1 MAELSPASPAPP
13 TSPASP
19 APPASPA
26 LFPAPSRPSAPMAPA
41 RPAAP
46 PLPGTGPLLGAQIR
60 YQLLLMMRNPRAVMG
75 SLVIPVLLLVLSS
88 SRHANLSPR
97 VEDALVAGLATFGLV
112 VTAYVSHAIGLVTS
126 RQDGVLR
133 RWRATPLPTWCF
145 FGGKIAATS
154 LIALASVAIAVGA
167 GLSLYHV
174 HLTAGAALSLLVIFL
189 LGALAW
195 AAIGTAITPLV
206 PTAQTAGPVLMLT
219 YLPVILF
226 SGGLG
231 SLNAEPGWLATVA
244 RYLPAQPIID
254 AATRALQQPGGTASI
269 PGHDLAVLAAW
280 AVAGV
285 VVSVCFFRW
294 DPVRP
299 RHAR

>member
-1 MAELSPASPAPP
+1 VADM
-13 TSPASP
+13 
-19 APPASPA
+19 
-26 LFPAPSRPSAPMAPA
+26 SRPLSSAGFTAPG
-41 RPAAP
+41 
-46 PLPGTGPLLGAQIR
+46 LPGTGPLLGAQVR
-60 YQLLLMMRNPRAVMG
+60 YQLLLLTRNPRALMG

-88 SRHANLSPR
+88 SRHGHLSPQ
-97 VEDALVAGLATFGLV
+97 VEEALVAGLATFGLI
-112 VTAYVSHAIGLVTS
+112 VTAYISHAIGLVTG

-145 FGGKIAATS
+145 FAGKIAATS
-154 LIALASVAIAVGA
+154 LMALASVAIAVAA
-167 GLSLYHV
+167 GMSLYHV
-174 HLTAGAALSLLVIFL
+174 HLTTGAALSLLVIFT

-195 AAIGTAITPLV
+195 AAIGTAVTPLV
-206 PTAQTAGPVLMLT
+206 PTAQAAGPVLMLT

-231 SLNAEPGWLATVA
+231 SLNSEPGWLATLA

-254 AATRALQQPGGTASI
+254 AATRALQQPGGTVSI

-285 VVSVCFFRW
+285 VASVCFFRW

-299 RHAR
+299 RHARLP

>member
-1 MAELSPASPAPP
+1 
-13 TSPASP
+13 
-19 APPASPA
+19 
-26 LFPAPSRPSAPMAPA
+26 
-41 RPAAP
+41 
-46 PLPGTGPLLGAQIR
+46 
-60 YQLLLMMRNPRAVMG
+60 MRNPRALIL

-88 SRHANLSPR
+88 SRHANLTPR
-97 VEDALVAGLATFGLV
+97 LEDALVAGLATFGLI
-112 VTAYVSHAIGLVTS
+112 VTAYVSHAIGLVTG

-133 RWRATPLPTWCF
+133 RWRATPLPAWCF
-145 FGGKIAATS
+145 FAGKIAATS
-154 LIALASVAIAVGA
+154 LMALASVAIAIAA
-167 GLSLYHV
+167 GMSLYHV
-174 HLTAGAALSLLVIFL
+174 PLTTGAALSLLVIFT

-195 AAIGTAITPLV
+195 AAIGTAVTPLV
-206 PTAQTAGPVLMLT
+206 PTAQAAGPVLMLT

-231 SLNAEPGWLATVA
+231 SLSSEPGWLATLA

-254 AATRALQQPGGTASI
+254 AATRALRQTGGVPQI

-285 VVSVCFFRW
+285 AAPVCFFRW

-299 RHAR
+299 RHARLP

>member
-1 MAELSPASPAPP
+1 MADLSSPVPA
-13 TSPASP
+13 THG
-19 APPASPA
+19 
-26 LFPAPSRPSAPMAPA
+26 
-41 RPAAP
+41 PAATV
-46 PLPGTGPLLGAQIR
+46 PLPGTGPLLGAQVR
-60 YQLLLMMRNPRAVMG
+60 YQLLLLMRNPRAMIG
-75 SLVIPVLLLVLSS
+75 SLVIPVVLLVLSS
-88 SRHANLSPR
+88 SRHANPSPG
-97 VEDALVAGLATFGLV
+97 VEAALVAGLATFGLI
-112 VTAYVSHAIGLVTS
+112 VTAYISHAIGLITS

-145 FGGKIAATS
+145 FAGKIVATS
-154 LIALASVAIAVGA
+154 LMALASVAVAVAVGM
-167 GLSLYHV
+167 SLYHV
-174 HLTAGAALSLLVIFL
+174 HLTTGAALSLLVIFT

-195 AAIGTAITPLV
+195 AAIGTAVTPLV
-206 PTAQTAGPVLMLT
+206 PTAQAAGPVLMLT

-231 SLNAEPGWLATVA
+231 SLNSEPGWLATVA

-254 AATRALQQPGGTASI
+254 AVTHVLQQPGGVPSI

-285 VVSVCFFRW
+285 VASVCFFRW

-299 RHAR
+299 RHARLP

>member
-1 MAELSPASPAPP
+1 MAETSSPAP
-13 TSPASP
+13 A
-19 APPASPA
+19 AQAG
-26 LFPAPSRPSAPMAPA
+26 
-41 RPAAP
+41 PAAP
-46 PLPGTGPLLGAQIR
+46 PLPDTRRLLGDQVR
-60 YQLLLMMRNPRAVMG
+60 YQLLLLVRNPRALIF

-88 SRHANLSPR
+88 SRHANLTPR
-97 VEDALVAGLATFGLV
+97 LEDALVAGLATFGLI
-112 VTAYVSHAIGLVTS
+112 VTAYISHAIGLVTS

-145 FGGKIAATS
+145 FTGKIAATS
-154 LIALASVAIAVGA
+154 LMAMASVAIAVAA

-174 HLTAGAALSLLVIFL
+174 HLTAGAALSLLLIFT

-195 AAIGTAITPLV
+195 AALGTAVTPLV
-206 PTAQTAGPVLMLT
+206 PTAQAAGPVLLLT

-231 SLNAEPGWLATVA
+231 SLNSEPGWLATLA

-254 AATRALQQPGGTASI
+254 AATRALQQAGGAPPI
-269 PGHDLAVLAAW
+269 PGRDLAVLAAW

-285 VVSVCFFRW
+285 VASVCFFRW

-299 RHAR
+299 RHARLP

>member
-1 MAELSPASPAPP
+1 LANLLPS
-13 TSPASP
+13 SP

-26 LFPAPSRPSAPMAPA
+26 PPSSPARFPAPSA
-41 RPAAP
+41 RGPAAAAS
-46 PLPGTGPLLGAQIR
+46 LPATGPLLGAQVR
-60 YQLLLMMRNPRAVMG
+60 YQLLLMMRNPRAVLG

-97 VEDALVAGLATFGLV
+97 AEDALVAGLATFGLV
-112 VTAYVSHAIGLVTS
+112 VTAFISHAIGLVTG

-145 FGGKIAATS
+145 FAGKIAATS
-154 LIALASVAIAVGA
+154 LIALASVAIAVAA

-174 HLTAGAALSLLVIFL
+174 HLTTGAALSLLVIFL

-195 AAIGTAITPLV
+195 AAIGTAITPLIS
-206 PTAQTAGPVLMLT
+206 TAQAAGPVLMLT

-231 SLNAEPGWLATVA
+231 SLNSEPGWLATLA

-254 AATRALQQPGGTASI
+254 AATRALQQPGDTASI

-285 VVSVCFFRW
+285 IVSVCFFRW

-299 RHAR
+299 RHSRQPR

>member
-1 MAELSPASPAPP
+1 MAE
-13 TSPASP
+13 TS
-19 APPASPA
+19 SPA
-26 LFPAPSRPSAPMAPA
+26 LAAQAG
-41 RPAAP
+41 PAAP
-46 PLPGTGPLLGAQIR
+46 PLPGTGRLLGAQVR
-60 YQLLLMMRNPRAVMG
+60 YQLLLLVRNPRALIF

-88 SRHANLSPR
+88 SRHANLTPR
-97 VEDALVAGLATFGLV
+97 LEDALVAGLATFGLI
-112 VTAYVSHAIGLVTS
+112 VTAYISHAIGLVTS

-145 FGGKIAATS
+145 FTGKIAATS
-154 LIALASVAIAVGA
+154 LMALASVAIAVAA

-174 HLTAGAALSLLVIFL
+174 HLTAGAALSLLLIFT

-195 AAIGTAITPLV
+195 AALGTAVTPLV
-206 PTAQTAGPVLMLT
+206 PTAQAAGPVLLLT

-231 SLNAEPGWLATVA
+231 SLTSEPGWLATLA

-254 AATRALQQPGGTASI
+254 AATRALRQAGGVPPI
-269 PGHDLAVLAAW
+269 PGRDLAVLAAW

-285 VVSVCFFRW
+285 VASVCFFRW

-299 RHAR
+299 RHARLP

>member
-1 MAELSPASPAPP
+1 MAETVSPAQSH
-13 TSPASP
+13 
-19 APPASPA
+19 
-26 LFPAPSRPSAPMAPA
+26 PSAPSPRA

-60 YQLLLMMRNPRAVMG
+60 YQLLLLMRNPRALIL

-88 SRHANLSPR
+88 SRHANLTPR
-97 VEDALVAGLATFGLV
+97 TEEALVAGLATFGLI
-112 VTAYVSHAIGLVTS
+112 VTAYISHAIGLVTS

-133 RWRATPLPTWCF
+133 RWRATPLPTWCYF
-145 FGGKIAATS
+145 AGKIAATS
-154 LIALASVAIAVGA
+154 LMALASVAIAIAA
-167 GLSLYHV
+167 GMSLYHV
-174 HLTAGAALSLLVIFL
+174 HLTTGEALSLLVIFT

-195 AAIGTAITPLV
+195 AAIGTAVTPLV
-206 PTAQTAGPVLMLT
+206 PTAQAAGPVLMLT

-231 SLNAEPGWLATVA
+231 SLSSEPGWLATLA

-254 AATRALQQPGGTASI
+254 AASRALGPAGGVSQI
-269 PGHDLAVLAAW
+269 PGHDVAVLAAW

-285 VVSVCFFRW
+285 VASVCFFRW

-299 RHAR
+299 RHARQP